1 MRVEQISKEIIDK
14 DNQVF
19 HCQKRSDKEGKPY
32 DVRTV
37 SKISLIH
44 VYFHIYTA
52 RLTQIRYECIW
63 VRTHPYFLLL
73 SSKRA

>member
-52 RLTQIRYECIW
+52 RLTQI
-63 VRTHPYFLLL
+63 
-73 SSKRA
+73 

>member
-1 MRVEQISKEIIDK
+1 MCFIQGYRLAILKILYIHMRVEQISKEIIDK

-52 RLTQIRYECIW
+52 RLTQI
-63 VRTHPYFLLL
+63 
-73 SSKRA
+73 

>member
-19 HCQKRSDKEGKPY
+19 HCQKRSDKEGEPY

-44 VYFHIYTA
+44 VYFNIYTA
-52 RLTQIRYECIW
+52 RLTQI
-63 VRTHPYFLLL
+63 
-73 SSKRA
+73 